1 MIKAAVAEETAM
13 LTIVSRRSLSMSDP
27 KVAHV
32 PIMTGIVGPFEY
44 DNSYC
49 KSRTPINRL
58 VPLLGVPH
66 SLRRGPP
73 RRGCGEGG
81 RQMKIARRVIL
92 SLASVAALALA
103 GGAHWRVG

>member
-1 MIKAAVAEETAM
+1 MN
-13 LTIVSRRSLSMSDP
+13 
-27 KVAHV
+27 
-32 PIMTGIVGPFEY
+32 GWGGPFEY
-44 DNSYC
+44 DKSYG
-49 KSRTPINRL
+49 KGRTPINRL

-66 SLRRGPP
+66 PLRRGPP

-81 RQMKIARRVIL
+81 KQMKIARRVIL